1 MKVDSWLDQELQEEC
16 QYAKFDDCKTNNGEI
31 SQILVS

>member
-1 MKVDSWLDQELQEEC
+1 MKVDSWLDQELQEEF